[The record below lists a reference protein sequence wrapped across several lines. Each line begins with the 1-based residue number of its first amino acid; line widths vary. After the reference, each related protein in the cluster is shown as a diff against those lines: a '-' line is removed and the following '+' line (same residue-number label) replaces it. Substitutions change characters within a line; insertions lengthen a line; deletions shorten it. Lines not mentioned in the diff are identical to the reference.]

1 MASHLLDLADEIST
15 CTRRITQQLQEK
27 GFREPNYGVESPRE
41 LWVPPELDLK
51 ETKAKLVAAAT
62 SLQTLVMGP
71 MAFHRNWFGSH
82 YDLAAVQILLEFHVL
97 ENIPAKGTIDLDTLA
112 KASGLDPDKLG
123 RLLRLVGTQRYV
135 DEPYLGV
142 FQHTVLSETILRDE
156 LLRAQG
162 GMQYAGPRICI
173 NRKGVS
179 LY

>member
-1 MASHLLDLADEIST
+1 M
-15 CTRRITQQLQEK
+15 
-27 GFREPNYGVESPRE
+27 
-41 LWVPPELDLK
+41 PPELDLK